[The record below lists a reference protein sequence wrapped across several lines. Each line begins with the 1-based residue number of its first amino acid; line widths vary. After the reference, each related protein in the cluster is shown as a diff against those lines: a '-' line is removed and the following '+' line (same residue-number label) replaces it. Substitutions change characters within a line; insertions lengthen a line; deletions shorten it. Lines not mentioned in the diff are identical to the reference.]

1 MWSFSQVPLFPNWT
15 APPQQTTMIHRS
27 FSQIHTQFNNHSKT
41 PKKAR
46 QKERARRKNTHS
58 HTSHTD
64 YCCYQMHELLK
75 TFCTFLYV
83 AYSKQ
88 KEAVRSCTVHTVS
101 SIGKVSIEG
110 MLELVIY
117 SSHGETISSVGKIN
131 LASIYN
137 NLSSILTFFPFISR
151 TSSWST
157 QIAHCLVSD
166 WYAWLWWIT
175 YVSYPQH
182 PVASK
187 SRIYSI

>member
-1 MWSFSQVPLFPNWT
+1 MFTFSLQSFIFLWNEIFWHNSC
-15 APPQQTTMIHRS
+15 PPYVKGASHFSGSACFTLHVIIFSSAIVSKLDRPSPPGCHQTTMIHRS

-101 SIGKVSIEG
+101 
-110 MLELVIY
+110 
-117 SSHGETISSVGKIN
+117 
-131 LASIYN
+131 
-137 NLSSILTFFPFISR
+137 
-151 TSSWST
+151 
-157 QIAHCLVSD
+157 
-166 WYAWLWWIT
+166 
-175 YVSYPQH
+175 
-182 PVASK
+182 
-187 SRIYSI
+187 